1 MGIIRRP
8 SISPPPP
15 FLSPYESGWSRR
27 SRREQKY
34 NWKKFSR
41 ENFPLLSNK
50 TKTLFLG
57 GRARAF
63 FFSSAKLAGLE
74 KWSRISKF
82 VARRWRLSE
91 IISSGGGGESRFY
104 SKGYDGYSILAQFT
118 GFYSRGERG
127 KETRVFL
134 AQGREFRNGRDAY
147 TRILCVSSLKAM
159 HANEWDGGG
168 IGTIGSIRGKNS
180 EGLASI
186 SRRN

>member
-1 MGIIRRP
+1 MISNLEIRGAEVEIIRD
-8 SISPPPP
+8 
-15 FLSPYESGWSRR
+15 Y
-27 SRREQKY
+27 
-34 NWKKFSR
+34 
-41 ENFPLLSNK
+41 
-50 TKTLFLG
+50 
-57 GRARAF
+57 F
-63 FFSSAKLAGLE
+63 F
-74 KWSRISKF
+74 
-82 VARRWRLSE
+82 
-91 IISSGGGGESRFY
+91 GGGGRESRFY
-104 SKGYDGYSILAQFT
+104 SKGYDGYSILAQFA